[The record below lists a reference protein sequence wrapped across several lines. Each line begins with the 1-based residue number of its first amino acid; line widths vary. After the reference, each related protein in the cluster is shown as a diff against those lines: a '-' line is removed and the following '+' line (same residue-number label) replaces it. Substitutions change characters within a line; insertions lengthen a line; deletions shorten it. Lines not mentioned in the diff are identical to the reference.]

1 MSTIVWHNPRCSK
14 SRQALKL
21 LEDQGVDARVYKY
34 LDEKPSEL
42 EIKALLEALGIGAK
56 DLMRKKEEI
65 YKTLGL
71 AKVEDEDVLIKAMH
85 ENPQLIE
92 RPIIIKDSKAIIGR
106 PPELV
111 LDLI

>member
-42 EIKALLEALGIGAK
+42 EIKALLEALDISAK